1 MFMLL
6 KKIIYAIG
14 TAEKPLK
21 MKEIIDRLDGY
32 NNISCFLFKYNHL
45 FKREGAKRK
54 RVYSLSQEGRR
65 YFEWFE
71 GTFDEV
77 TGMNLEDM
85 NDYDKL
91 RHSLMQV

>member
-1 MFMLL
+1 MLL

-21 MKEIIDRLDGY
+21 MKEIRDRLDGY

-45 FKREGAKRK
+45 FKREGTKRK
-54 RVYSLSQEGRR
+54 RVYSLTTEGRR

-71 GTFDEV
+71 NTFDEV
-77 TGMNLEDM
+77 IGMNLE
-85 NDYDKL
+85 YTKDKTII
-91 RHSLMQV
+91 MD